1 MPGAFRFEPSAY
13 ASSACHLFGAATM
26 VITISSIKGGVGKSS
41 VVILLANC
49 LAARGYKVL
58 VIDMDLNNT
67 VTIYYT
73 VGMENVQETWERKN
87 IVIALAQ
94 GKTDGTIIDSRIDG
108 VSVIPSSLNLCD
120 MRGMEYRNLK
130 KTIAPAEKTFDF
142 ILIDTSPTY
151 DNLVKSA
158 IHAADAVISPAE
170 LTEYNCNMTKY
181 LMTKIA
187 EEHPEKFGN
196 TYILFNKWNERYQN
210 YPGNLQSQVEGMF
223 RQTFNNIL
231 SVKMPLSGSFNK
243 YTHFDEKLRLNDRNA
258 NVGRMVKAVNALC
271 DMISDE
277 KKFIEVF

>member
-1 MPGAFRFEPSAY
+1 
-13 ASSACHLFGAATM
+13 M

-181 LMTKIA
+181 LMIQRNSEIPTFCSTNGASVIRTI
-187 EEHPEKFGN
+187 PEIYSLRSRECSARHS
-196 TYILFNKWNERYQN
+196 TI
-210 YPGNLQSQVEGMF
+210 
-223 RQTFNNIL
+223 
-231 SVKMPLSGSFNK
+231 SFP
-243 YTHFDEKLRLNDRNA
+243 
-258 NVGRMVKAVNALC
+258 
-271 DMISDE
+271 
-277 KKFIEVF
+277 